1 MDRSGGSRFRVLLCF
16 AAAAIGASALV
27 ATDAGAQGVK
37 GAATVVTTNS
47 YGQGKSI
54 WVTIYDLGKTSH
66 LDWGCVDSTNDSRMW
81 MSGTYL
87 YGSFYYVRAEV
98 KAGPSC
104 GGVTI
109 CNTTVQINPQSPGF
123 VIPFGLGANIYHGT
137 EVTLLPN
144 GKNCYWRHD
153 N

>member
-1 MDRSGGSRFRVLLCF
+1 MDRWSGSRSRVLACL
-16 AAAAIGASALV
+16 ATIAIGASALV
-27 ATDAGAQGVK
+27 TTGARAQGVL

-54 WVTIYDLGKTSH
+54 WITIYDLGKTSH
-66 LDWGCVDSTNDSRMW
+66 LDWGCVDAANNSRSW
-81 MSGTYL
+81 QSGTYL

-104 GGVTI
+104 GGGTI
-109 CNTTVQINPQSPGF
+109 CDTTVQINPQSPGP
-123 VIPFGLGANIYHGT
+123 VIPGGSGYNIFHGT

-144 GKNCYWRHD
+144 GKNCFWRHD